1 MAEKRAVTKEMAQRY
16 RNASKKTRG
25 QMLDEL
31 CALAGWSRDHAR
43 RALREAGAQRVSR
56 PRALATRAPTY
67 GSDVVEP
74 LRKIWATLDGPCGKR
89 LAPFMAEIVP
99 VMERVGELELKGRQR
114 QQLLGMSAATID
126 RRLAPERRRL
136 RLKGKASQARD
147 TAQAPGPDP

>member
-1 MAEKRAVTKEMAQRY
+1 MGLTMAEKRAVTKEMAQRY

-74 LRKIWATLDGPCGKR
+74 LRKIW
-89 LAPFMAEIVP
+89 
-99 VMERVGELELKGRQR
+99 GR
-114 QQLLGMSAATID
+114 STDPAASVL
-126 RRLAPERRRL
+126 RRLWQRSCR
-136 RLKGKASQARD
+136 
-147 TAQAPGPDP
+147 